1 MGAGGHGAG
10 DVDTGPA
17 WFTTTHWSV
26 VLTAGDSAS
35 SLADEALEK
44 LCRTYWY
51 PLYVYLRR
59 RGYAVED
66 AQDFTQGFLCQLLGR
81 HAFARVDPA
90 KGKFRSFLLAGLN
103 YFLADQHDRAT
114 AQKRGGGR
122 MILSFDAQTAEERYR
137 LEPVDDFS
145 PDKAFDRQWAL
156 TVLNQVLAR
165 LEQEFCEKDKGE
177 LFQHLQ
183 RFLVAGMDEERYAD
197 VAQEVGMTTE
207 AFKKAVQRLRH
218 RYYELFREEIAQT
231 LADPAGVEDELRHLC
246 AVISA

>member
-1 MGAGGHGAG
+1 VNAGGHRAG
-10 DVDTGPA
+10 DADAGSA

-26 VLTAGDSAS
+26 VLTAGQSS
-35 SLADEALEK
+35 TSLATEALEK

-66 AQDFTQGFLCQLLGR
+66 SQDLTQGFLLQLLER
-81 HAFARVDPA
+81 QSFARADPA

-103 YFLADQHDRAT
+103 YFLADQHDHAT

-122 MILSFDAQTAEERYR
+122 TILSFDAQTAEERYR

-156 TVLNQVLAR
+156 TILRQVLTR
-165 LEQEFCEKDKGE
+165 LEQEFREKDKGE

-183 RFLVAGMDEERYAD
+183 RFLVAGTESEPYAD
-197 VAQEVGMTTE
+197 VALALGMTTE
-207 AFKKAVQRLRH
+207 AFKKAVQRLRQ
-218 RYYELFREEIAQT
+218 RYYQLFREEIAQT

-246 AVISA
+246 AVMAG